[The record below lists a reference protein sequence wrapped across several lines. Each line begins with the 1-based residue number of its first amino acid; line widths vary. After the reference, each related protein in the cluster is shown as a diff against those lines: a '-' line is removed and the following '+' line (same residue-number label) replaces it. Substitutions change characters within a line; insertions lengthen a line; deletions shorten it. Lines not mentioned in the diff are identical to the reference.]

1 MAKEKKQKKQQ
12 EVQEVEEVQE
22 KVVPR
27 LKKLYQEDI
36 VPEMMKKFNYKNVMQ
51 VPRLVKIVINMGVGQ
66 ATQDPKLLE
75 MAMKELAKITGQQ
88 PIIRRAK
95 KSISNFKLRAGMAI
109 GCKVTLRRERM
120 YEFLDRLI
128 NAAIPRIRDFRGLS
142 DKSFDGRGNYT
153 LGIREHVI
161 FPEINVDEVE
171 RIFGMDITI
180 VTTAKTDEEAYEL
193 LRLFGM
199 PFRKREVVVEEKA
212 VA

>member
-1 MAKEKKQKKQQ
+1 MAKEKKKKQEQ
-12 EVQEVEEVQE
+12 EIQEVEDTQE

-27 LKKLYQEDI
+27 LKKLYRDVI
-36 VPEMMKKFNYKNVMQ
+36 IPEMMKKFGYKSVMQ
-51 VPRLVKIVINMGVGQ
+51 VPRLVKIVVNMGVGQ

-88 PIIRRAK
+88 PVIRRAK

-153 LGIREHVI
+153 LGIKEHII

>member
-27 LKKLYQEDI
+27 LKKLYQEVI

>member
-12 EVQEVEEVQE
+12 EVQEIEEVQE
-22 KVVPR
+22 KVIPR
-27 LKKLYQEDI
+27 LKKLYHEII
-36 VPEMMKKFNYKNVMQ
+36 VPEMMKKFGYKNVMQ
-51 VPRLVKIVINMGVGQ
+51 VPRLVKIVVNMGVGQ

-88 PIIRRAK
+88 PVIRRAR

-120 YEFLDRLI
+120 YEFFDRLI

-153 LGIREHVI
+153 LGIKEHII

-199 PFRKREVVVEEKA
+199 PFRKREVVLEEKA